1 MKKYTMIPVALM
13 ALATWSASAQS
24 VNERRENQQQR
35 IGEGVEK
42 GQLTPG
48 EAAKLERQEKAI
60 NKQVRTD
67 RQANGGKLTPAERKQ
82 VNKELNATSK
92 EIHSDRANDV
102 KPKYGNNVVD
112 ARRQNQQKRIGE
124 GIENG
129 KLNAGQAAK
138 LEGQEAKINRQ
149 VRQDRAANGG
159 KLTQAEK
166 RQINKEQNVE
176 SRRIYKNKH
185 SK

>member
-1 MKKYTMIPVALM
+1 MKNYVMIPLALM
-13 ALATWSASAQS
+13 ALTASGVSAQS

-48 EAAKLERQEKAI
+48 EAAKLERQEKAV

-67 RQANGGKLTPAERKQ
+67 RQANGGKLTPGERRQ
-82 VNKELNATSK
+82 VNKELNTTSK
-92 EIHSDRANDV
+92 EIHTDRTNDV

-124 GIENG
+124 GIESG
-129 KLNAGQAAK
+129 KLNAGQTAQ
-138 LEGQEAKINRQ
+138 LEGQEAKINKQ

-159 KLTQAEK
+159 KLTPAEK
-166 RQINKEQNVE
+166 QQVNKEQNRE
-176 SRRIYKNKH
+176 SRRIYRNKH
-185 SK
+185 PQ

>member
-1 MKKYTMIPVALM
+1 MKTKTIITFALM
-13 ALATWSASAQS
+13 ALITWSASAQG

-48 EAAKLERQEKAI
+48 EAARLERQEKAV

-67 RQANGGKLTPAERKQ
+67 RQANRGKLTPGERKQ

-92 EIHSDRANDV
+92 EIHADRTNAAT
-102 KPKYGNNVVD
+102 PKYGNNVVD

-129 KLNAGQAAK
+129 QLNAGQAAR
-138 LEGQEAKINRQ
+138 LEGQEAKINKQ
-149 VRQDRAANGG
+149 VRQDRAGNGG

-166 RQINKEQNVE
+166 RQVNKEQNAE
-176 SRRIYKNKH
+176 SRRIYRNKH